1 MEGVWFTIAYLSLK
15 ERKARVLQGVRFDG
29 KGRAA
34 AGIVTNA
41 GPMPVGPDDSLHAF
55 VMPAFDTT
63 CRFYART
70 DDASLFDTMR
80 ARCEEYDRLLS
91 HTRPDSSLS
100 FLNAACGMP
109 ARVNPRLAGLIAR
122 ALDYCSATDG
132 LLDIT
137 AGSLE
142 ALWNYHRAQKPT
154 DAEVESALR
163 HVGYRHVQVNGDV
176 VTVGDPAVKIVLGA
190 VAKGFIAD
198 GLCDLM
204 RDAGV
209 ESGVVDLGGNLAV
222 VGSMPN
228 GAPWR
233 FEVAD
238 PACGD
243 RPKAIIECRDESAV
257 TSGTYER
264 NFTEDGHLYHH
275 IVDPRTGYPAES
287 DIVGVTVVANSSLDA
302 DAYATALLI
311 MGSVRALA
319 FVADLPGV
327 EAFIIRSDGE
337 VLLSGGMT
345 PRVTYLS

>member
-1 MEGVWFTIAYLSLK
+1 M
-15 ERKARVLQGVRFDG
+15 
-29 KGRAA
+29 
-34 AGIVTNA
+34 
-41 GPMPVGPDDSLHAF
+41 
-55 VMPAFDTT
+55 
-63 CRFYART
+63 
-70 DDASLFDTMR
+70 
-80 ARCEEYDRLLS
+80 
-91 HTRPDSSLS
+91 
-100 FLNAACGMP
+100 
-109 ARVNPRLAGLIAR
+109 
-122 ALDYCSATDG
+122 
-132 LLDIT
+132 
-137 AGSLE
+137 
-142 ALWNYHRAQKPT
+142 
-154 DAEVESALR
+154 
-163 HVGYRHVQVNGDV
+163 NGDV

-287 DIVGVTVVANSSLDA
+287 DIAGVTVVANSSLDA

-337 VLLSGGMT
+337 VLLSDGMA
-345 PRVTYLS
+345 PRVTYFS